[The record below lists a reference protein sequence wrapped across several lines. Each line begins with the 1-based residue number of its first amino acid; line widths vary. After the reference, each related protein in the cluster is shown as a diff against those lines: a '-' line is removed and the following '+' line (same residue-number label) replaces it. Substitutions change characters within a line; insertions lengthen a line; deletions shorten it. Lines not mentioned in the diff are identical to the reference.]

1 METNKSYIDLSL
13 LSTKKK
19 KKKGGWEQAD
29 LFTSEP
35 GMTVED
41 HRLSPGRVPG
51 DQLPAPAQPGTSWL
65 TFGGSFSCISTN
77 NTKQP

>member
-1 METNKSYIDLSL
+1 MTSWKRTNLNINLSL

-19 KKKGGWEQAD
+19 KEQAD

-41 HRLSPGRVPG
+41 HRLSPGQVPS